1 MQIEDVVKISSKGQ
15 IVIPKSVRK
24 RVQLEAGDRLLLA
37 VSDGDQ
43 ILLKKLRDT
52 SLEEISSK
60 AGRVVAAEKINVDN
74 LVEEAI
80 SWARKTRKKQ
90 SA

>member
-1 MQIEDVVKISSKGQ
+1 MQVEDVVKMSSKGQ
-15 IVIPKSVRK
+15 IVIPKTVRK

-52 SLEEISSK
+52 SLEEISGKTS
-60 AGRVVAAEKINVDN
+60 RVVAREKIDVDK
-74 LVEEAI
+74 LMEEAI
-80 SWARKTRKKQ
+80 TWARKSKKR

>member
-1 MQIEDVVKISSKGQ
+1 MQVEDVVKMSSKGQ
-15 IVIPKSVRK
+15 IVIPKTVRK
-24 RVQLEAGDRLLLA
+24 RIQLEAGDRLLLA

-52 SLEEISSK
+52 SLEEISGKTSK
-60 AGRVVAAEKINVDN
+60 VVAREKIDVDK
-74 LVEEAI
+74 LMEEAI
-80 SWARKTRKKQ
+80 SWARKRKKR

>member
-1 MQIEDVVKISSKGQ
+1 MQIEDVVKMSSKGQ
-15 IVIPKSVRK
+15 IVIPQRVRK
-24 RVQLEAGDRLLLA
+24 RFGLQTGERLLLA

-43 ILLKKLRDT
+43 ILLKKLRNT
-52 SLEEISSK
+52 SLEEISDKASK
-60 AGRVVAAEKINVDN
+60 IVAREKIDVDD

-80 SWARKTRKKQ
+80 SWARKGKRRK